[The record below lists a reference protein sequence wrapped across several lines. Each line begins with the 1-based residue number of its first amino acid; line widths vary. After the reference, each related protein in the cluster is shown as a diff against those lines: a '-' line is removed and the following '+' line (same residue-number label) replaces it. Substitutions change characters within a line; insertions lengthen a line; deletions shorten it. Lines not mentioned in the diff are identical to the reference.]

1 MRLSLVIKKESV
13 DLEKQVNKL
22 NNFLVLQKSI
32 KILIGLLIFGGFSH
46 INAQER
52 IPFDQGKTYFL
63 AKVDI
68 VGKISFNANTVTTFA
83 GLEKGQE
90 ITVPGEEISNAIKK
104 LGKLGLFD
112 EISFYVNR
120 IEKDSVFLDLHLEEL
135 PKLNEVKFV
144 GISKGKIDGLIKDN
158 GLTKEKVVN
167 ENLIS
172 TTKYYIE
179 NKYKKDGFFNTK
191 VTINTVIDTSLVN
204 HVNMVVKI
212 DKGSKVKI
220 KDIVFEGNKEIKS
233 ETLRAAMKD
242 TKRKT
247 LISIKASK
255 FIQAKYK
262 DDLEKVISAYKER
275 GYRDARIIS
284 DSVAY
289 NDELKAIMIKIKVE
303 EGNKYRFGNIKFLG
317 NTVYSDE
324 GLLGMIGIKKGDTYN
339 GVLLEKR
346 IADKTKPDGD
356 DITNLYQNNG
366 YLFSNI
372 NAVETKTANDSI
384 DFEIRI
390 TEGPIAYFNKIT
402 VTGNDKTND
411 HVIYRELR
419 TKPGEKYNKEL
430 LIRTIREIGQLGF
443 FDPESIEPQFKNVDA
458 AAGTV
463 DINYPLT
470 EKGASQIELQG
481 GYGGGGFIGT
491 LGLSFNN
498 FSARNLFKKEAY
510 KPLPMGDGQKVSLRL
525 QASSY
530 YRTYSLSFSEPWFGK
545 KKPVQLNT
553 SFSYTS
559 QFYNNFQTQKV
570 DKSRSFNI
578 MTISAGIYKR
588 LTVPDDYF
596 GLSQTVSYQ
605 HYDLHNYN
613 TGLFTF
619 GDGASRN
626 LAYTIGFSRSNKG
639 INPIFPIY
647 GAEFS
652 VVGKFTLPYSWFN
665 GVDYATLGDQKEYK
679 YIYEGPSYTGDNGIR
694 VNSGDYLEAI
704 PTQSNPT
711 PNSVADYQDGAAD
724 PAKVDQEKY
733 KWLEYYKLKFKAD
746 WYTKVAGSNK
756 SPLVFRSLIE
766 FGFLGAYNQD
776 RGIIP
781 FERYFLGGDGM
792 ANYSMDG
799 RETIALRGY
808 PNGSLT
814 PVNERGEPIG
824 ATIYNKFSMEL
835 RYPITLK
842 ASASIYALAFLEA
855 GSSFDTFKNYNP
867 FALSRSAGAGL
878 RVFMPAF
885 GLLGIDFGYGFD
897 GLPLP
902 NGLLRPQA
910 HGWETHFI
918 IGQQF

>member
-1 MRLSLVIKKESV
+1 M
-13 DLEKQVNKL
+13 NKL

-32 KILIGLLIFGGFSH
+32 KIVLSLLIFGSFSQ
-46 INAQER
+46 IKAQER
-52 IPFDQGKTYFL
+52 VPFDQGKTYFL
-63 AKVDI
+63 AKVDV
-68 VGKISFNANTVTTFA
+68 VGKISFNPQTVVTFA

-120 IEKDSVFLDLHLEEL
+120 VEKDSVFLDLHVEEL
-135 PKLNEVKFV
+135 PKLNDVKLIGV
-144 GISKGKIDGLIKDN
+144 NKSKIEGLIKDN
-158 GLTKEKVVN
+158 GLTKGKVVN
-167 ENLIS
+167 ENLIT
-172 TTKYYIE
+172 TTKNYIE

-191 VTINTVIDTSLVN
+191 VTINTVIDTAEVN
-204 HVNMVVKI
+204 QVNMVVKI

-220 KDIVFEGNKEIKS
+220 KDIDFVGNKELKD

-247 LISIKASK
+247 LVSLKASK
-255 FIQAKYK
+255 FIKEKYD
-262 DDLEKVISAYKER
+262 DDLEKVIEAYKEK

-289 NDELKAIMIKIKVE
+289 NEDLKALMIKIKVE

-324 GLLGMIGIKKGDTYN
+324 GLSGMLGIKKGDTYN

-346 IADKTKPDGD
+346 IADKSKPDGE

-366 YLFSNI
+366 YLFSTI
-372 NAVETKTANDSI
+372 NAVEVKTANDSI

-443 FDPESIEPQFKNVDA
+443 FDPETIEPKFKNVDA

-463 DINYPLT
+463 DIEYPLT

-498 FSARNLFKKEAY
+498 FSARNILNKDAY

-525 QASSY
+525 QASTY
-530 YRTYSLSFSEPWFGK
+530 YRTYSASFSEPWYGK
-545 KKPVQLNT
+545 KKPVQLST
-553 SFSYTS
+553 SVSYTS

-570 DKSRSFNI
+570 DKSKSFNI
-578 MTISAGIYKR
+578 LTLSLGVYKR

-596 GLSQTVSYQ
+596 GLSQTISYQ

-626 LAYTIGFSRSNKG
+626 LAYTVGFSRSNKG

-652 VVGKFTLPYSWFN
+652 LVGKFTLPYSWFN
-665 GVDYATLGDQKEYK
+665 GVDYATLGDQQAYK
-679 YIYEGPSYTGDNGIR
+679 YTHTGASYQGSNGIM
-694 VNSGDYLEAI
+694 VNAGDYVEAI
-704 PTQSNPT
+704 PSTTNPT
-711 PNSVADYQDGAAD
+711 PNSVANYQDAAAD
-724 PAKVDQEKY
+724 PAKVDQKKY
-733 KWLEYYKLKFKAD
+733 NWLEYYKIKFKAD
-746 WYTKVAGSNK
+746 WYTKVYGK
-756 SPLVFRSLIE
+756 LVLRSLVE
-766 FGFLGAYNQD
+766 YGFLGAYNQD

-808 PNGSLT
+808 PNSSLT
-814 PVNERGEPIG
+814 PINEAGEPIG
-824 ATIYNKFSMEL
+824 ATIYNKYSLEL

-842 ASASIYALAFLEA
+842 ASASIYALTFLEA

-867 FALSRSAGAGL
+867 FALSRSAGVGL

-897 GLPLP
+897 GLPQANGTLGSTP
-902 NGLLRPQA
+902 N
-910 HGWETHFI
+910 GWETHFI